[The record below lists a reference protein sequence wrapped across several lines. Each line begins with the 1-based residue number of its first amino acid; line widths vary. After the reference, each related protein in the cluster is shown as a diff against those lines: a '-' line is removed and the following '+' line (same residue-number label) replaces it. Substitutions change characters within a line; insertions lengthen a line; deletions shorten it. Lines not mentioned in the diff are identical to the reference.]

1 MPIITVLISARNDVV
16 TYCRFHRDSKEA
28 NISVLLED
36 ERCKCQIRSAYNEMK
51 EFYHVNTTA
60 AKIEF
65 SLYFLSPL
73 IYFFDLG
80 K

>member
-16 TYCRFHRDSKEA
+16 TYCRLHRDSKEA
-28 NISVLLED
+28 NISVLSED
-36 ERCKCQIRSAYNEMK
+36 ERCKCQVQSSYNEMK
-51 EFYHVNTTA
+51 ESCKHQRRENRIQF
-60 AKIEF
+60 IF
-65 SLYFLSPL
+65 WSPL